1 MTFIVFTDSEC
12 QDFWKGSSGQV
23 SLGMS
28 YETVIRYKLGLLLRL
43 DWGWR
48 VCCWGGC
55 LIWLASWCWLFSEIF
70 SSSPQKGPHSMVA
83 CFPQS
88 EESRIP
94 GYRMQRYLL
103 WPRLRRHTVTDT
115 IFSCSVTNP
124 AQFHLS
130 VKDCQHHI
138 VRWESGAGSI
148 LTWHSLENRNI
159 TDKLLDM
166 QLLCIRQIPR
176 QIPSVFYY

>member
-43 DWGWR
+43 DWCWR
-48 VCCWGGC
+48 ICSWGGS
-55 LIWLASWCWLFSEIF
+55 LTWLASWCWLFYEIF

-94 GYRMQRYLL
+94 GCKMQSYLL
-103 WPRLRRHTVTDT
+103 WLRLRRQSLASFTKPHPVPSLCEGLSTSHCEMRVWGGIYTDMA
-115 IFSCSVTNP
+115 F
-124 AQFHLS
+124 FG
-130 VKDCQHHI
+130 K
-138 VRWESGAGSI
+138 
-148 LTWHSLENRNI
+148 
-159 TDKLLDM
+159 
-166 QLLCIRQIPR
+166 
-176 QIPSVFYY
+176 